1 MRYKG
6 PTLHM
11 VVIFSV
17 ACLTLLYA
25 NSSFVGLAYSS
36 YDEVKISKPYSYVD
50 SNGNT
55 HVVGLIKNQGYVP
68 LKITVAIKTHNNSG
82 GSEVLH
88 NTTLGNI
95 VYPFTESPFK
105 LDMGQNYS
113 AISSPYIEKVSEV
126 QSPFYEVL
134 FQNYTTMNATAGKI
148 LVGTVKNIGNVI
160 LQNVSVYASVH
171 QEDGTQIDSVKTA
184 TIPIL
189 RPGDV
194 EKYVAKP
201 HTAVQFKA
209 TYFSC
214 AGLDLNAPINTLV
227 LGNGQFLP
235 YSLETAAKISDFK
248 YDNDN
253 DSLTFV
259 ADHYNPV
266 GGIVELRIPQV
277 SDTHTLTVLLDHEI
291 DTDAKIAKNGKT
303 VVIDIF
309 IPPESHQVEIK
320 GVLATIV

>member
-6 PTLHM
+6 PTLYM

-25 NSSFVGLAYSS
+25 NSSFVRLAYS
-36 YDEVKISKPYSYVD
+36 YDQVQISKPYSYVD
-50 SNGNT
+50 SNGNA
-55 HVVGLIKNQGYVP
+55 HVVGLIKNHGYVP
-68 LKITVAIKTHNNSG
+68 LKITVALKTLNSSG
-82 GSEVLH
+82 DSEVLH
-88 NTTLGNI
+88 NTTLGSI

-105 LDMGQNYS
+105 FDMGQNYS
-113 AISSPYIEKVSEV
+113 VISSPYIEKVSEV

-134 FQNYTTMNATAGKI
+134 FQNYTTMNATGGKI

-160 LQNVSVYASVH
+160 LHNVSVYASVH
-171 QEDGTQIDSVKTA
+171 QENGTQIDSVKTI

-194 EKYVAKP
+194 ENYVAKP

-235 YSLETAAKISDFK
+235 YSLESAAKISDFK
-248 YDNDN
+248 YNNDD

-277 SDTHTLTVLLDHEI
+277 SDTHTLTVLLDHKI
-291 DTDAKIAKNGKT
+291 DTNAKIAKNGKT
-303 VVIDIF
+303 GVIDIF

>member
-1 MRYKG
+1 MPYKV
-6 PTLHM
+6 LILYLAA
-11 VVIFSV
+11 IFSV
-17 ACLTLLYA
+17 ACLTLLYT
-25 NSSFVGLAYSS
+25 NSSFIRSAYS
-36 YDEVKISKPYSYVD
+36 YDLVQISKPYSFVD
-50 SNGNT
+50 SIGNT
-55 HVVGLIKNQGYVP
+55 HVVGLIKNHGYVP
-68 LKITVAIKTHNNSG
+68 LQITVALKTHNISG
-82 GSEVLH
+82 DSEVLR
-88 NTTLGNI
+88 NTTLGTI

-105 LDMGQNYS
+105 FDIAQNNTV
-113 AISSPYIEKVSEV
+113 INSPYIEGVSEV

-134 FQNYTTMNATAGKI
+134 LQNYTTMNATSGKT

-160 LQNVSVYASVH
+160 LHNISVYASVH
-171 QEDGTQIDSVKTA
+171 QEDGTQIDSVKTV

-201 HTAVQFKA
+201 HLAVQSKT

-214 AGLDLNAPINTLV
+214 AGFDVNAPINTLV

-235 YSLETAAKISDFK
+235 YSLESAAKISDFK
-248 YDNDN
+248 YNRDD

-277 SDTHTLTVLLDHEI
+277 SDTHALTVLLDHKI
-291 DTDAKIAKNGKT
+291 DTNAKIAKNGKT
-303 VVIDIF
+303 VAMDIF
-309 IPPESHQVEIK
+309 IPPESHKVEIK

>member
-1 MRYKG
+1 MRYKSSI
-6 PTLHM
+6 LSLAA
-11 VVIFSV
+11 IFSV
-17 ACLTLLYA
+17 AFLTLLYA
-25 NSSFVGLAYSS
+25 NSSFVGLAYS
-36 YDEVKISKPYSYVD
+36 YDQVKISKPYSYVD

-88 NTTLGNI
+88 NTTLGSI

-105 LDMGQNYS
+105 FDMGQNYS
-113 AISSPYIEKVSEV
+113 VISSPYIEKVSEV
-126 QSPFYEVL
+126 QSPFYEAL
-134 FQNYTTMNATAGKI
+134 LQNYTTMNATGGKI

-160 LQNVSVYASVH
+160 LHNVSVYASVH
-171 QEDGTQIDSVKTA
+171 QEDGTQIDSVKTI

-194 EKYVAKP
+194 ENYVANP
-201 HTAVQFKA
+201 HTAVQSKA

-214 AGLDLNAPINTLV
+214 AGFDINAPINTLV

-235 YSLETAAKISDFK
+235 YSLESAAKISDFK
-248 YDNDN
+248 YNKDD

-277 SDTHTLTVLLDHEI
+277 SDIHTLSVMLDHKI

-303 VVIDIF
+303 LAVDIF
-309 IPPESHQVEIK
+309 IPPESHTVKIS
-320 GVLATIV
+320 GVLSTIS